1 MKIKMESRPKARG
14 SHRRGRV
21 VAAALAVLGILVGL
35 VGFPSAAMAYTT
47 TGTKWST
54 GTLRIDY
61 RFVNG
66 NFRTALNNGKSNY
79 NSTTHVSLS
88 TVDVSGPTWTAE
100 NANYGATGYEGMANW
115 TNIGGLTLSC
125 DMYINQWYLSGSE
138 PLNQLKVVWEHETG
152 HCLGLNHVASAT
164 HVMYSSASVAYSN
177 GVTAL
182 TTDDKNGIN
191 ALY

>member
-1 MKIKMESRPKARG
+1 M
-14 SHRRGRV
+14 RGRV
-21 VAAALAVLGILVGL
+21 LVAALAVLGIVIGL
-35 VGFPSAAMAYTT
+35 VAFPSAAMAYTT
-47 TGTKWST
+47 TGTTWST

-66 NFRTALNNGKSNY
+66 NFRTALNSGKSNY

-100 NANYGATGYEGMANW
+100 NANYGLNGYEGYATW

-125 DMYINQWYLSGSE
+125 DMWLNQTYLSGSE
-138 PLNQLKVVWEHETG
+138 PVTQLKVVWEHETG
-152 HCLGLNHVASAT
+152 HCLGLNHVSSPT
-164 HVMYSSASVAYSN
+164 HVMYASASTAYSN
-177 GVTAL
+177 GVTGL